1 MLTLRVQ
8 KNLTNT
14 VKNTLD
20 SEVFYGK
27 VNNQR

>member
-1 MLTLRVQ
+1 MLTQCVQ

-27 VNNQR
+27 VDNQR